1 MILLRRK
8 KVDVSWVKWLK
19 TTSKTID
26 WEVRQGPHHVGFCKQ
41 VKCLYFKCIG
51 KLLEHFRQNLVWFCY
66 QPVLLASLINGNWLQ
81 ARQEIHWSFIACEA
95 REARSRGGGVSWFL
109 QWVEGNVMS
118 RGWPKEWLA
127 HPLNGTV
134 SVGRV
139 HLTFAPGSSEVVVG
153 FFSSLC
159 IFCPEFA
166 LTAACIQ
173 LFLVREGN
181 GTPLQYSCLE
191 NPVDGGA

>member
-1 MILLRRK
+1 
-8 KVDVSWVKWLK
+8 
-19 TTSKTID
+19 
-26 WEVRQGPHHVGFCKQ
+26 
-41 VKCLYFKCIG
+41 
-51 KLLEHFRQNLVWFCY
+51 
-66 QPVLLASLINGNWLQ
+66 
-81 ARQEIHWSFIACEA
+81 
-95 REARSRGGGVSWFL
+95 
-109 QWVEGNVMS
+109 MS

-139 HLTFAPGSSEVVVG
+139 HLTFAPGSSKVVVG

-166 LTAACIQ
+166 LTAACVQ

-191 NPVDGGA
+191 NPVDGGAS